1 MNDLRTATGGGPGK
15 GGEGG
20 EGEERKGILT
30 NLTKAKHPEIGA
42 KLDPIE
48 LETEAFGFM
57 YLSLSLC

>member
-1 MNDLRTATGGGPGK
+1 VEGLEKA
-15 GGEGG
+15 GEGG